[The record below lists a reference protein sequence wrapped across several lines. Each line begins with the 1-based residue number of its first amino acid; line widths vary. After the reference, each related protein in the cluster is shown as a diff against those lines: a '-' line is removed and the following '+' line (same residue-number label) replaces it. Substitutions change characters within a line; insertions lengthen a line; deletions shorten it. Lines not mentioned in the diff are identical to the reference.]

1 MHRQPSTTVTIG
13 SSDGFGD
20 GCPPGSSM
28 TSTRVGGD
36 VCGGENHCRLSSKL
50 VEGPGVIEAL
60 DSSSTLLPHKDGNP
74 TASRSIPSRDGIKSE
89 AQKAQRASPTPLG
102 ESLTDL
108 DNFLLPEIHGNESRS
123 SSTDWC
129 HGPPTLNER
138 DLAFLCHTPPVGT
151 PSSYGAHM
159 TKQNRRVGPQQNTF
173 ERHLA
178 HTWGGRKGEESA
190 GEGELSTSLSEMRLG
205 LGGSPPAHKQR
216 PRGHER
222 RSLASDTTVAAHR
235 MRSCAQLKAAG
246 IIDERQQNAIKDLL
260 ILGDHDELHAALDDY
275 FTGHDAS
282 RLRKLIACGGLED
295 LISPRQSDSVASVG
309 HEFDSLMDI
318 DGGQRT
324 CLSWSSSTSRIH
336 PRAHGLSDVSL
347 DSDELESVANAA
359 MVAAAA
365 AGSISESPEISG
377 LLLSHSLSSR
387 EGRLHNAG
395 GALSAG
401 NATALSKQSDA
412 VGSSRSQRRSESQDR
427 RSGAGWDT
435 CDEGAFE
442 MDLDGLDDVLDGACA
457 DAYDDEFLCVN
468 EVASVAHTRFIVR
481 INNEALASHNGRESE
496 NEDDDND
503 DGAAKEGSKPK
514 KKGAT
519 SKSKKEKAVASGSS
533 GSGRRK
539 AAGANAASR
548 SRPTKP
554 VPGRRKKKD
563 DDAADESQKATNRRK
578 TKADRAAHTK
588 AKEDGSQSS
597 TKVRHDVAAGKARED
612 GAAVATK
619 SSLSEKATAADRD
632 DDHDEEAAAEKHGA
646 SIAAKDDKKA
656 EKGASDK
663 DRVMPATVEGE
674 VSSTVT
680 DLPPL
685 DDLPDGSA
693 PGYDVLINYPR
704 AKARG
709 ARHCVMCG
717 RVSAPTPDTKPAD
730 GDTPTDATAADG
742 NTKSDDK
749 GHGHE
754 QHDHS
759 VTASPKSSAT
769 SAGPPPATPAA
780 TGDSV
785 GNPATPEMSGTR
797 DFANIPKQNKDVCR
811 QCDKAT
817 WKHASTRCYFKWCK
831 GCKRFQNLVA
841 FRGKLQASKCDN
853 CRARGRE
860 GYMRRKD
867 ATGESNEAAEG
878 AAEESGVARRSNG
891 DASSPHQNSIEKNG
905 GTTNVGV
912 VEGGPPSKS
921 RETCPNTMSGSA
933 SASVAAIAHEL
944 RRSTADPATPAP
956 LHAPP
961 SVTFAPSNDVKMACA
976 Q

>member
-13 SSDGFGD
+13 SSGFGD
-20 GCPPGSSM
+20 GCPRGTSM
-28 TSTRVGGD
+28 TSSKVGD
-36 VCGGENHCRLSSKL
+36 VCGGENHSRLGSKL
-50 VEGPGVIEAL
+50 VEAPGVMIDACE
-60 DSSSTLLPHKDGNP
+60 SSSTLLPHKNGNP
-74 TASRSIPSRDGIKSE
+74 PPPSRSILSRDGQKGE
-89 AQKAQRASPTPLG
+89 AHKGQRISPTPMAD
-102 ESLTDL
+102 SLPDL

-123 SSTDWC
+123 SSTDWG
-129 HGPPTLNER
+129 HGPPTLSER

-159 TKQNRRVGPQQNTF
+159 TKHNRRVGPQQNTF

-205 LGGSPPAHKQR
+205 LGISPPAHKQR
-216 PRGHER
+216 PKGHER
-222 RSLASDTTVAAHR
+222 RSPTSDGTTAAR
-235 MRSCAQLKAAG
+235 RLRSCAQLKAAG
-246 IIDERQQNAIKDLL
+246 IIDERQQCAIKDLL
-260 ILGDHDELHAALDDY
+260 ILGEDDELHAALDEY
-275 FTGHDAS
+275 VSGHDAS

-336 PRAHGLSDVSL
+336 ARAHGLSDVSL

-359 MVAAAA
+359 LVAAAA
-365 AGSISESPEISG
+365 AGSISESPDIAG
-377 LLLSHSLSSR
+377 VPLSHSLSSR

-395 GALSAG
+395 NASSTG
-401 NATALSKQSDA
+401 NATTLSKQSDA
-412 VGSSRSQRRSESQDR
+412 VGNSRSQRRSESQDR

-442 MDLDGLDDVLDGACA
+442 MDLDDVLDGACA
-457 DAYDDEFLCVN
+457 DAYGDEFLCGN
-468 EVASVAHTRFIVR
+468 EMPSVAHTRFIVR
-481 INNEALASHNGRESE
+481 ISNEALAVHNGGDSE
-496 NEDDDND
+496 NEDDDID
-503 DGAAKEGSKPK
+503 DVTAKEGNKPK

-519 SKSKKEKAVASGSS
+519 AKSKKEKAVASGSS

-539 AAGANAASR
+539 ATSANAASR
-548 SRPTKP
+548 ARPTKP
-554 VPGRRKKKD
+554 IPARRKKKD
-563 DDAADESQKATNRRK
+563 DEAADESQKSTNRRK
-578 TKADRAAHTK
+578 TKGDRAAHAK
-588 AKEDGSQSS
+588 AREDASQAS
-597 TKVRHDVAAGKARED
+597 TKIRHDAAAGKARED
-612 GAAVATK
+612 GAAVASK
-619 SSLSEKATAADRD
+619 SSASEKATVADRD
-632 DDHDEEAAAEKHGA
+632 DDDEEETAAEKHDA
-646 SIAAKDDKKA
+646 SVTARDDKKT

-685 DDLPDGSA
+685 DDLPDGNA

-717 RVSAPTPDTKPAD
+717 RTSAPTPDTKLAD
-730 GDTPTDATAADG
+730 GDTPTDVTAPDG
-742 NTKSDDK
+742 NAKSVD
-749 GHGHE
+749 GRIHE
-754 QHDHS
+754 QSNHS
-759 VTASPKSSAT
+759 GPSSPKPSAT
-769 SAGPPPATPAA
+769 SGPPLGTPVATSD
-780 TGDSV
+780 TV
-785 GNPATPEMSGTR
+785 GNPATPELPGAR
-797 DFANIPKQNKDVCR
+797 GFANIPKQNKDVCR

-867 ATGESNEAAEG
+867 ATGENTEAAEG
-878 AAEESGVARRSNG
+878 AAEESGATRRATG
-891 DASSPHQNSIEKNG
+891 DASSPLLNNIEKNG
-905 GTTNVGV
+905 TTTNIVV
-912 VEGGPPSKS
+912 VEGAPPLKG
-921 RETCPNTMSGSA
+921 RQTCPNNMPGSTSA
-933 SASVAAIAHEL
+933 SAAVAHEM
-944 RRSTADPATPAP
+944 RRSTTEPATPAP
-956 LHAPP
+956 MHAQP
-961 SVTFAPSNDVKMACA
+961 SMAFAPSNDVKMACA
-976 Q
+976 L